1 MKRLFSVLLIIALLL
16 SFSCSFASS
25 SLWKFSTYGES
36 SETKGLF
43 SGDTFSLDLYMSVE
57 DLTAFIQLTI
67 IDGNEIIN
75 STKFAK
81 IKSKDSTP
89 GVLYF
94 VFADDSYYTAHYDE
108 KGTYLLW
115 LDIDGYSIRLD
126 SSDEFVAGFSL
137 KGN

>member
-1 MKRLFSVLLIIALLL
+1 MKRLFSVLLIIVLLL

-57 DLTAFIQLTI
+57 YLTAYIQLTI
-67 IDGNEIIN
+67 IDGNEITT

-89 GVLYF
+89 GILYF